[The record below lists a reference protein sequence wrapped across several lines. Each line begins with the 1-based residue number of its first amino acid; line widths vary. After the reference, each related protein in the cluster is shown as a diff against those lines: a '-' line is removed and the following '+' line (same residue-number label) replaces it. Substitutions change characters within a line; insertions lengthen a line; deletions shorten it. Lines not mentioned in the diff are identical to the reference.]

1 MSSAVVMARSIHRTD
16 VKKHERS
23 FLDSVVL
30 LGGLSLLFFAPLAF
44 GAVEPWSKFVL
55 EIGSIALF
63 ALWTIHQAAAR
74 ELKIVGNVIF
84 APMLAFGALI
94 IFQIATKQTAY
105 RAATTSAFLQFCSY
119 GLFCFLLVQ
128 CLRRTWQL
136 KAGAVAL
143 SAYGFALATFSLIQD
158 ITSNGK
164 LYWIRSPRFGGWIY
178 GPYVN
183 HNHYAGLMEMLFP
196 IPLVIFLS
204 PRVQRPH
211 KIMAVTASAVMASTI
226 FLCGSRGGM
235 FAFAV
240 QIGLLTAIFLSR
252 RERGRTAMAMG
263 AFLVVAF
270 VVLAWIGSGEL
281 VQRMTTI
288 PIQTRTELS
297 GGLRL
302 SIDRDCLKMFAQ
314 KPITG
319 WGLGVFAEVYP
330 QFRSFYS
337 NFAIEQAHNDYLQ
350 FLTEAGAVGFAI
362 IVWFLFTVYRTAIRK
377 LRVANADLN
386 TEVALALL
394 LGVTGILVHSF
405 VDFNLQIPANA
416 LMFFMM
422 CTAATMEP
430 CFGVNRS
437 THRRAMAA

>member
-1 MSSAVVMARSIHRTD
+1 MSPAVAMAPSIHRTD
-16 VKKHERS
+16 VKSRERS

-30 LGGLSLLFFAPLAF
+30 LGAFSLLFFAPLAF

-55 EIGSIALF
+55 EIVSIALF
-63 ALWTIHQAAAR
+63 ALWTIHQATTR
-74 ELKIVGNVIF
+74 ELRIVGNVLF

-94 IFQIATKQTAY
+94 IFQIGTKQTAY
-105 RAATTSAFLQFCSY
+105 GAATKSAFLLFACY
-119 GLFCFLLVQ
+119 GLLSFLPVQ

-143 SAYGFALATFSLIQD
+143 SAYGFALATFSMIQD

-183 HNHYAGLMEMLFP
+183 HNHYAGLMEMMFP

-211 KIMAVTASAVMASTI
+211 KIMAVIASAVMASTI

-240 QIGLLTAIFLSR
+240 QIALLMAIFPKR
-252 RERGRTAMAMG
+252 RERSRAAIAIGS
-263 AFLVVAF
+263 FLVVAF

-281 VQRMTTI
+281 VQRMTSI
-288 PIQTRTELS
+288 PTQTRTELS

-302 SIDRDCLKMFAQ
+302 KVDRDCLKMFAQ

-330 QFRSFYS
+330 QFRSFYT

-350 FLTEAGAVGFAI
+350 FLTETGVVGFAI
-362 IVWFLFTVYRTAIRK
+362 IVWFLFLVYRSAISK
-377 LRVANADLN
+377 LRVSVADLN
-386 TEVALALL
+386 TEVALASL

-416 LMFFMM
+416 LLFLVM
-422 CTAATMEP
+422 CTAASMEP
-430 CFGVNRS
+430 NKRS
-437 THRRAMAA
+437 LRSVSHEAA